1 MKRDYYEVLGLSK
14 EANERE
20 IKASY
25 RRLAHE
31 LHPDKNPG
39 NKEAEEKFK
48 EASEA
53 YSVLSD
59 PEKRAQYDRFGHA
72 GLGGMGGMGQDD
84 FSVNINDIFG
94 DIFGDM
100 FGQGRGRSSRVGQRG
115 SDLRYDLPITFEEAA
130 FGVDREISLKRQES
144 CTTCQG
150 TGAKSGTKPVPCR
163 TCGGLGEVRVSQG
176 FFAVAQTCPHCKGLG
191 QNIEHP
197 CIDCRG
203 TRLKTVE
210 KKLTVKVPAGIDT
223 GMKLKFT
230 GEGSGGLQGGPN
242 GDLYV
247 VVTVSKHKLFRREE
261 NDVILDLPIS
271 FTQAALGAQIEVPTL
286 HGKAPLNIPAGTQT
300 GHVFKLIGKGIAHLQ
315 SRHQHKGD
323 QLVIVTIE
331 TPKKLSESQKEILR
345 QFATLSEEDSLPSHK
360 SFFDKMKDLL

>member
-1 MKRDYYEVLGLSK
+1 MKRDYYDILGLSR
-14 EANERE
+14 EATDRE

-59 PEKRAQYDRFGHA
+59 ADKRARYDRFGHA
-72 GLGGMGGMGQDD
+72 GMGGPGGGPED
-84 FSVNINDIFG
+84 FSVNIQDIFG
-94 DIFGDM
+94 DIFG
-100 FGQGRGRSSRVGQRG
+100 GGRGRSSRVGQRG

-130 FGVDREISLKRQES
+130 FGVEREISLKRQES
-144 CTTCQG
+144 CGTCKG
-150 TGAKSGTKPVPCR
+150 TGAKAGTKPLPCR

-191 QNIEHP
+191 QTIEHP

-210 KKLTVKVPAGIDT
+210 KKLTVQVPAGVDT
-223 GMKLKFT
+223 GMKLKFS
-230 GEGSGGLQGGPN
+230 GEGGGGLQGGPS

-247 VVTVSKHKLFRREE
+247 VLTVSKHKLFRREE

-286 HGKAPLNIPAGTQT
+286 HGKMLLNIPAGTQT
-300 GHVFKLIGKGIAHLQ
+300 GHVFRLIGKGIPHLQ
-315 SRHQHKGD
+315 SRHQQKGD
-323 QLVIVTIE
+323 QRVVVMIE
-331 TPKKLSESQKEILR
+331 TPKKLSDSQKEILR